1 MKVLVLTTRVPYIH
15 GGAEELR
22 DHLVRNLRRE
32 GVQAE
37 AMSLPFTWE
46 PADTLLDEMAIARCL
61 EVANADRVIAL
72 KFPAYL
78 VPHHNKVLWVLHQ
91 YRQAYDLWDAGQT
104 NIPATER
111 GDAIR
116 AMIRTADNQAFAE
129 CKALFANSPVTAG
142 RLAHYNGAKA
152 EVLPCPLNDP
162 ELFTG
167 GPAGGY
173 IFAGGR
179 VGRGKRQH
187 LLVQALRHAPGVRLV
202 IAGPP
207 DSPAEAEEVRRLA
220 ADLGVESQVTF
231 DLRFLSRAELASL
244 VNNASGV
251 VYIPFDEDSVGYVT
265 QEAFEACKPVITTT
279 DSGGV
284 LQIVKH
290 GQSGLVAEPTPEAIG
305 AAFRTLMSDP
315 AKARQMGAAGQQID
329 RARNADW
336 PATIARLLS

>member
-1 MKVLVLTTRVPYIH
+1 MKVLVLTTRLPYIH

-22 DHLVRNLRRE
+22 DHLLRNLRLQ

-46 PADTLLDEMAIARCL
+46 PYEQLPDEMAIARCL
-61 EVANADRVIAL
+61 EVVNADRVIAL

-111 GDAIR
+111 GEAVR
-116 AMIRTADNQAFAE
+116 AMIKQADNQAFAE
-129 CKALFANSPVTAG
+129 AKALFANSSVTAG
-142 RLAHYNGAKA
+142 RLSHYNGVKA
-152 EVLPCPLNDP
+152 EVLSPPINDP
-162 ELFTG
+162 ELFVG

-179 VGRGKRQH
+179 VGRGKRQY
-187 LLVQALRHAPGVRLV
+187 LLVQALQHAPGVRLV

-231 DLRFLSRAELASL
+231 DLRFLSRPELAAL

-251 VYIPFDEDSVGYVT
+251 AYIPFDEDAEGYVT
-265 QEAFEACKPVITTT
+265 VEAFQARKPVITTT

-284 LQIVKH
+284 LGVVKH
-290 GQSGLVAEPTPEAIG
+290 GQSGLVAEPSPEPIG
-305 AAFRTLMSDP
+305 AAFRALMND
-315 AKARQMGAAGQQID
+315 AEKARAMGAAGRQILDD
-329 RARNADW
+329 RNLTW
-336 PATIARLLS
+336 PATVARLLS